1 MLSSIA
7 GIALFRSVMV
17 PEFSTRANR
26 SLPLKKWHKR
36 SRSNYRD
43 RVNKKWVKRFGTKT
57 ERTIVQIAQGLF
69 VHPNTFTYLE
79 NNIEKFKL

>member
-1 MLSSIA
+1 MLSHIA
-7 GIALFRSVMV
+7 GIAVFKSPMV
-17 PEFSTRANR
+17 PEFSTRAIR
-26 SLPLKKWHKR
+26 SLPLKKWHKL

-57 ERTIVQIAQGLF
+57 ERTFLQTAQGFF